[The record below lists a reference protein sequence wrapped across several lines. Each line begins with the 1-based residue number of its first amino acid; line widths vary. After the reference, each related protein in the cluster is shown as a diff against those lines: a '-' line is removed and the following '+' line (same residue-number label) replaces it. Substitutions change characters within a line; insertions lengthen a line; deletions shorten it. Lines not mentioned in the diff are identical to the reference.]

1 MRRHRVVMVLA
12 GAAAVWCAAPLAVM
26 AAQGAGAGDRDGTW
40 RTAIE
45 VPGSGMLNAG
55 GNGFV
60 SAVSCASAGNCAAGG
75 YYAAALAIVQA
86 FVVSEQNGTW
96 HTAIKVPGSGALNKR
111 GEAEVFSVSCAS
123 AGNCAAGGLYRDGS
137 ARFQAF
143 VVSER
148 NGTWGTA
155 IGVPGSG
162 ALNAGGDARV
172 ESVSCASAG
181 NCAAGGF
188 YADRLGHMPAFVVS
202 ETNGTWGTAIEVPGS
217 GALNKDG
224 NAGVNSVSCASA
236 GKCAAGGTYTDGSGH
251 IQAFVASQA

>member
-1 MRRHRVVMVLA
+1 DGSARFQAFVVSE
-12 GAAAVWCAAPLAVM
+12 
-26 AAQGAGAGDRDGTW
+26 RNGTW
-40 RTAIE
+40 GTAIE
-45 VPGSGMLNAG
+45 VPGSGALNAG
-55 GNGFV
+55 GGAEVN
-60 SAVSCASAGNCAAGG
+60 SMSCASAGNCAAGG
-75 YYAAALAIVQA
+75 DYTDSSGHGPAL
-86 FVVSEQNGTW
+86 
-96 HTAIKVPGSGALNKR
+96 
-111 GEAEVFSVSCAS
+111 
-123 AGNCAAGGLYRDGS
+123 
-137 ARFQAF
+137 

-188 YADRLGHMPAFVVS
+188 YADRLGHMQAFVVS

-224 NAGVNSVSCASA
+224 NAIVSSVSCASA
-236 GKCAAGGTYTDGSGH
+236 GKCAPGGGH
-251 IQAFVASQA
+251 PRRAPRAPPLPVTPT